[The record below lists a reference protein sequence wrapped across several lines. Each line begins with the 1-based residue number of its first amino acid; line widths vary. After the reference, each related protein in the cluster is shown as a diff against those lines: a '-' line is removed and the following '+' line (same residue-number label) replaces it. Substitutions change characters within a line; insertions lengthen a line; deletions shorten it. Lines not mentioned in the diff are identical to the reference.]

1 MSSQLA
7 LIGLYFWFTFDSV
20 CKINKFET
28 IINLIASFTI
38 NIVPSF
44 YSYIYHN

>member
-1 MSSQLA
+1 MSFRLA
-7 LIGLYFWFTFDSV
+7 FISLYFWFTFDSA

-38 NIVPSF
+38 NIIPSF
-44 YSYIYHN
+44 YSYMYHN